1 MKSAKFKVAKGVVVN
16 LTPQKRHIKLATCS
30 KTKVIT
36 VPLESLQ
43 APPPQPVKGQHF
55 VITGNIA
62 ELGERV
68 KVNTEKLTQLIK
80 NLGGTGF
87 MGDVGKLQMHL
98 S

>member
-1 MKSAKFKVAKGVVVN
+1 MVVN

-30 KTKVIT
+30 NTKVIT
-36 VPLESLQ
+36 VALESLQ

-68 KVNTEKLTQLIK
+68 KVNTELTELIK

-87 MGDVGKLQMHL
+87 MGDVGKAADA
-98 S
+98 SFVIVT